1 MRPSAWLREARPIEP
16 LSSLEGSRDAE
27 ICIVGGGFTGMWT
40 ALQIKQLEPDCEVVL
55 IEADVCGSGASG
67 RNGGFVL
74 TFWHHFTS
82 LERICG
88 SSEALRLARAS
99 AEVVNEIGAF
109 CEVHGVDAHYR
120 PEGWMWTATNASQL
134 GAWDSTIAAIERHG
148 ERPFVRLKPD
158 DVVARTGS
166 PAHLAGV
173 FEPISATVQPA
184 LLARGLARV
193 IRELGVTVYE
203 SSPMVALDRS
213 STLVVRTRGGTVAAD
228 RVVLALGAWAIQMRE
243 LRNGLVVVASDIA
256 LSNPVPEERRREGW
270 PGGLA
275 ISDSRLMVHYYRAT
289 SDGRIAFGKGGG
301 RLAFGGRIGDSFQGR
316 SPVESDL
323 VTRTLSVWPAVAA
336 AGFDCSWCGPID
348 RTTDAMPFFHAIG
361 RPDLIA
367 GAGFSGNGVGPS
379 RLAGRVL
386 ASMALGRV
394 DEWSRCG
401 LVRRPP
407 PGLPPEPARYL
418 GGRLVRSAVGRKE
431 EAQDAGR
438 PPSKL
443 DVALSRLAPS
453 GLVPLD

>member
-1 MRPSAWLREARPIEP
+1 
-16 LSSLEGSRDAE
+16 
-27 ICIVGGGFTGMWT
+27 
-40 ALQIKQLEPDCEVVL
+40 VV
-55 IEADVCGSGASG
+55 I
-67 RNGGFVL
+67 
-74 TFWHHFTS
+74 
-82 LERICG
+82 
-88 SSEALRLARAS
+88 
-99 AEVVNEIGAF
+99 
-109 CEVHGVDAHYR
+109 
-120 PEGWMWTATNASQL
+120 
-134 GAWDSTIAAIERHG
+134 
-148 ERPFVRLKPD
+148 
-158 DVVARTGS
+158 
-166 PAHLAGV
+166 
-173 FEPISATVQPA
+173 
-184 LLARGLARV
+184 
-193 IRELGVTVYE
+193 
-203 SSPMVALDRS
+203 
-213 STLVVRTRGGTVAAD
+213 
-228 RVVLALGAWAIQMRE
+228 ALGAWTIQMRE

-270 PGGLA
+270 PEGMA
-275 ISDSRLMVHYYRAT
+275 VSDSRLMVQYYRAT

-323 VTRTLSVWPAVAA
+323 VTRTLSVLPAVAA

-348 RTTDAMPFFHAIG
+348 RTIDAMPFFHTVG

-418 GGRLVRSAVGRKE
+418 GGGLVRGAVGRKE

-438 PPSKL
+438 PPLKL
-443 DVALSRLAPS
+443 DVALSRLAPP